1 MIETTEP
8 LGAYN
13 GKRYIAHEAE
23 KNRKA
28 MHKYNI
34 IGDIHGRDCWKQL
47 VRDDSI
53 NIFVSDYFDPYEAIP
68 PTKLLQNFENILTY
82 KRQHPETV
90 LLYGNHDM
98 HYLINCL
105 RGSRYN
111 HAYAATYR
119 QAFVGAKH
127 LFDGV
132 AYAIG
137 DHTLVTHAGVT
148 KEWYEKEFGEYHG
161 ETPEQVAE
169 DINELWRH
177 NKLEF
182 EFDMSDPTDW
192 CGDSPTQSPVWIR
205 PDTLMNHN
213 LFACTPYKQI
223 FGHTQ
228 MEDITTMGGSLTCV
242 DCLGTVTKSYCFTL

>member
-1 MIETTEP
+1 MTDIHEYP
-8 LGAYN
+8 GAYN
-13 GKRYIAHEAE
+13 GKRYLAHAANE
-23 KNRKA
+23 KRKTI
-28 MHKYNI
+28 HKYNI

-47 VRDDSI
+47 VQDDCI
-53 NIFVSDYFDPYEAIP
+53 NIFVGDYFDPYDDISHEQ
-68 PTKLLQNFENILTY
+68 LLQNFADILAY

-105 RGSRYN
+105 RGSRYDRE
-111 HAYAATYR
+111 HADTYR
-119 QAFVGAKH
+119 QAFTDTKH
-127 LFDGV
+127 LFHGI

-148 KEWYEKEFGEYHG
+148 KDWYEKEFGEYHG

-169 DINELWRH
+169 DINELWLH

-205 PDTLMNHN
+205 PDTLTHHN
-213 LFACTPYKQI
+213 LFAGRPYQQI

-228 MEDITTMGGSLTCV
+228 MEDITTVSDSLTCV
-242 DCLGTVTKSYCFTL
+242 DCLGTATKSYCFAL